1 MLLALGADLPLSSI
15 KKLDPNSKTE
25 ANDDFTF
32 SINMSGGRSE
42 IVGSPCKIGQNG
54 GKVLHGW
61 ESLISATSVTTVDTD
76 SCVDSFASM
85 SLDSNASSS
94 NTESLISATS
104 VTTVDTDSCVDSFAS
119 MSLDSNASSSN
130 TKGMGMSSSDYYTF
144 VACSVCINVEFLD
157 YLQLATC
164 SHFC

>member
-15 KKLDPNSKTE
+15 KKSDPNSKTE

-94 NTESLISATS
+94 NT
-104 VTTVDTDSCVDSFAS
+104 
-119 MSLDSNASSSN
+119 
-130 TKGMGMSSSDYYTF
+130 KGMGMSSSDYYTF